1 MCIVNTLPLTCE
13 PLISMAFET
22 SFLCVRNKSYQ
33 LPLTY
38 ELFSSPAYQPWAS
51 RISYMKHGVIPTLLF
66 TGISYVYIYENFCV
80 MSFFFALTPQTTLFV
95 GHFFK
100 IIQCVFYRLAL
111 CNVHLNRLQVH
122 TLRPYFNCERDSFPP
137 SVKETFDNLVTL
149 PHTTMSFDII
159 CWREKHF
166 GEILIKVLI

>member
-1 MCIVNTLPLTCE
+1 MCILNTLFLTCE
-13 PLISMAFET
+13 PLIFMAFET

-38 ELFSSPAYQPWAS
+38 ELFSSPAYQPWTS
-51 RISYMKHGVIPTLLF
+51 HISYMKHGVIPVLLF
-66 TGISYVYIYENFCV
+66 TGILYVYIYENFCV

-100 IIQCVFYRLAL
+100 IIQCAFLWACLA
-111 CNVHLNRLQVH
+111 HLNRLQVH
-122 TLRPYFNCERDSFPP
+122 TLRPYFNCERDLFSP

-149 PHTTMSFDII
+149 SHTTMSSDTI
-159 CWREKHF
+159 CWRDKHF
-166 GEILIKVLI
+166 GETPIKVLI